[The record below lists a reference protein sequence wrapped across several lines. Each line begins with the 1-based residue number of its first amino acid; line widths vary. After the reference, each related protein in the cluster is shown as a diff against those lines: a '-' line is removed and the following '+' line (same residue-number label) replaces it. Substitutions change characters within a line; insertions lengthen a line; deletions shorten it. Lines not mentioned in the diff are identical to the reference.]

1 MWLYSRE
8 EPRMKTKT
16 KIPLFNDGFIDC
28 YKTNEMKS
36 DFNAPKNAKKLSDMT
51 FIVSLAFEEMSKR
64 DQDLEFAEANNRQL
78 SLKLKTPLYEGVN
91 KMHKV
96 VLNGSIYDIIKL
108 DYSKKD
114 EVMYFYLEEVRKIA
128 E

>member
-1 MWLYSRE
+1 MH
-8 EPRMKTKT
+8 P
-16 KIPLFNDGFIDC
+16 
-28 YKTNEMKS
+28 
-36 DFNAPKNAKKLSDMT
+36 KKLSDMT

-96 VLNGSIYDIIKL
+96 VLNGSLYDLIKL

>member
-1 MWLYSRE
+1 
-8 EPRMKTKT
+8 MKA
-16 KIPLFNDGFIDC
+16 KIQSFNNGFIDC
-28 YKTNEMKS
+28 YKSKEMKS

-51 FIVSLAFEEMSKR
+51 FVVTLAFEEMNKR
-64 DQDLEFAEANNRQL
+64 DQDLEFAEANHRQL
-78 SLKLKTPLYEGVN
+78 SLKLKTPLYDGVN

-96 VLNGSIYDIIKL
+96 VLNGSLYDIIKL

-114 EVMYFYLEEVRKIA
+114 DVMYFYLEEVRKIA